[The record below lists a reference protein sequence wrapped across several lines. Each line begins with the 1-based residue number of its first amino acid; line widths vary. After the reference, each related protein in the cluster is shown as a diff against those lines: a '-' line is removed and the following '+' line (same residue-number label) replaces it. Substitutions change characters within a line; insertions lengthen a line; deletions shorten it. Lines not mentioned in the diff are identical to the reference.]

1 MSSAESERSA
11 PALDKIVE
19 EQQPLWNDDDV
30 PAENSDAFVSRI
42 HRHFGEH
49 DAKDETFQLKDD
61 QISNW
66 SEPPNPECHASFGD
80 YGVTATVNAYGD
92 LMQFSSFLGAGQ
104 SGVFS
109 ADHSNIDEPFY
120 VRSRAEQLLE
130 MQRDQLRESDGY
142 GLRFPSINPQRCRNL
157 GYVHDRWPRYEMEH
171 DKVKLTL
178 QWMVHERTVL
188 QQCLITNDRADDV
201 EVPFRFAKAMHIRDL
216 DYLEWPDPEKQPGQF
231 QMQAPNGYGWVFV
244 QKLQHEGAD
253 REKKNEAES
262 TPMPS
267 VAAQIDTAGEDQ
279 KEVPKHAGLPSLELL
294 DAVAV
299 VVSVFVDGK
308 AVHWGHSD
316 TTVTGL
322 WTRSLGSKATVEVVA
337 AYKMVHLAKANAA
350 WDEFLIPAVRADVGK
365 YLKSVQFTAF
375 HISKY
380 IKPAE
385 DKKTEQPEKSRIRW
399 VQSVSSTKDTQPHRL
414 PTNSSTDHIDFV
426 VRRNL
431 EHILSVCAIPVEN
444 PSVEGGTVAFALT
457 CGDMS
462 MHRVCSSA
470 SFFAFSFLS
479 EIAERLDDIEHAGAE
494 HAYKSLRRR
503 IDLVCRGHLQWLSKA
518 SLTEAGVFAAN
529 YWPTAKVMVDAD
541 DGSFLPSDSFTDT
554 PFHLLKISAFMNTHN
569 SNDYRRLAR
578 RVIHKVAKA
587 WLHTLDK
594 SDKRASHVWPHAQD
608 EGYNKYRLNE
618 HVWIW
623 RALKTIEDY
632 RRRSSETKDHPDDGE
647 IDREEVAE
655 GDTEDQKVLGI
666 GQRDQHVSD
675 DEKIFRKFDSDVI
688 QRDIL
693 RRFTVEND
701 VSKKRMLAMTRSPR
715 ETRFLLHASDT
726 ALFYGIKWNFF
737 LQTIFDEVWDNTI
750 EAQVHHSENSETGWD
765 NSIRYAL
772 AIMMGTR
779 NMTLN
784 KRSPNDL
791 VKTAFDVLLRS
802 TNPNGLFYG
811 QLDGTTKEPALFARE
826 EDRDFYFLASFEIP
840 YVLLTHLPKI
850 NSAYKDITGK
860 DPESP
865 VRLERL
871 QLTPQHPFNEVADMI
886 TQQPKRQE
894 HRSPTN
900 QASAADAGESQNVSA
915 GHYLNV
921 KSKRPKTTAMKKSV
935 PFNSFIDQSS
945 IIDLDDE
952 WLYNYPSFLG
962 GDEKTAESLHEEMRE
977 FLGPTWQNNTSTRM
991 NNTNIVI
998 TKAAEKYMQR
1008 LSEPKKD
1015 DASPTSDSTFFPNDD
1030 DNEMY
1035 SYVVN
1040 VRKQKNLSKQERAN
1054 GNDVH
1059 WVSGSLSLWGYLSR
1073 PRVVKEAKKRLIWL
1087 PAASDQH
1094 ALVCYMTSPPD
1105 ERQAISLF
1113 FDRHYHYEKQF
1124 LEEITMVLNTWH
1136 SELHLSFH
1144 RLVNESYELETGI
1157 PPSSRKNIPGVANR
1171 KLMQCSMGFRFSG
1184 DFFDRYWTCYMIEHT
1199 SHLWRLGPWGE
1210 QGWQQR
1216 KVLELQLFDRILK
1229 EIVQSTKD
1237 IFDMVV
1243 HELGE
1248 NRGTISFSTLSSVEY
1263 FSSSVQWQNCQQI
1276 LQVVEEELGDVLS
1289 TVLKWEAREKDR
1301 GQERPRWT
1309 RNDER
1314 KYRGLIGKMQGSTGR
1329 RTRDLHNYRNSI
1341 RSLKEQL
1348 ISNQQQSRDNLS
1360 LIDAEN
1366 VRLFTYVTVIF
1377 LPLGFAAS
1385 IFSMSDT
1392 PPGDVLKPMIVCSVI
1407 ALFLTIVALANA
1419 KKVSMAINNYSQ
1431 AKMNSSLFNLRN
1443 EVQASPTRHQHEEAK
1458 AGGVSEKDKKPGGP
1472 SSTQPI
1478 INKASFSGHVRFW
1491 IVYLFIDLPS
1501 EKVSTACGIL
1511 GDTEPKHWTTYIH
1524 VIVGFMVLPVLLVA
1538 RLIQIFLY
1546 NAIDSGRLAWGQYK
1560 LFVTSAKP
1568 KKQDLK
1574 RNWLTDT
1581 TRIQRPLKEKVAEV
1595 TKRLSDRQISK
1606 NEPSRYGDTGMKES
1620 R

>member
-1 MSSAESERSA
+1 MHS
-11 PALDKIVE
+11 
-19 EQQPLWNDDDV
+19 N
-30 PAENSDAFVSRI
+30 FVS
-42 HRHFGEH
+42 
-49 DAKDETFQLKDD
+49 
-61 QISNW
+61 
-66 SEPPNPECHASFGD
+66 
-80 YGVTATVNAYGD
+80 
-92 LMQFSSFLGAGQ
+92 
-104 SGVFS
+104 
-109 ADHSNIDEPFY
+109 
-120 VRSRAEQLLE
+120 
-130 MQRDQLRESDGY
+130 
-142 GLRFPSINPQRCRNL
+142 
-157 GYVHDRWPRYEMEH
+157 
-171 DKVKLTL
+171 
-178 QWMVHERTVL
+178 
-188 QQCLITNDRADDV
+188 
-201 EVPFRFAKAMHIRDL
+201 
-216 DYLEWPDPEKQPGQF
+216 
-231 QMQAPNGYGWVFV
+231 
-244 QKLQHEGAD
+244 
-253 REKKNEAES
+253 
-262 TPMPS
+262 
-267 VAAQIDTAGEDQ
+267 
-279 KEVPKHAGLPSLELL
+279 
-294 DAVAV
+294 
-299 VVSVFVDGK
+299 
-308 AVHWGHSD
+308 
-316 TTVTGL
+316 
-322 WTRSLGSKATVEVVA
+322 
-337 AYKMVHLAKANAA
+337 
-350 WDEFLIPAVRADVGK
+350 
-365 YLKSVQFTAF
+365 
-375 HISKY
+375 
-380 IKPAE
+380 
-385 DKKTEQPEKSRIRW
+385 
-399 VQSVSSTKDTQPHRL
+399 
-414 PTNSSTDHIDFV
+414 
-426 VRRNL
+426 
-431 EHILSVCAIPVEN
+431 
-444 PSVEGGTVAFALT
+444 
-457 CGDMS
+457 
-462 MHRVCSSA
+462 
-470 SFFAFSFLS
+470 FAFSFLS
-479 EIAERLDDIEHAGAE
+479 EIAERLGDTEHAGTE
-494 HAYKSLRRR
+494 HPYKSLQRR
-503 IDLVCRGHLQWLSKA
+503 IDLVCRGHLKWLSKA
-518 SLTEAGVFAAN
+518 GLTEAGVFAAN
-529 YWPTAKVMVDAD
+529 YWPTGKVMVDAN

-569 SNDYRRLAR
+569 SNDDRKLAR
-578 RVIHKVAKA
+578 RVIHRVAKA

-594 SDKRASHVWPHAQD
+594 SDKRTSHVWPHAQD

-623 RALKTIEDY
+623 RALKIIEDD
-632 RRRSSETKDHPDDGE
+632 RRRSSETKDHPDDGK
-647 IDREEVAE
+647 IDRDDVAE
-655 GDTEDQKVLGI
+655 GDIKDQKVLGI
-666 GQRDQHVSD
+666 GQRDQNVHD
-675 DEKIFRKFDSDVI
+675 DEKIFRKFDSDVV

-726 ALFYGIKWNFF
+726 ALFYGIKRNFF
-737 LQTIFDEVWDNTI
+737 LQTLFDEVWDNTI

-772 AIMMGTR
+772 AIMMGAR
-779 NMTLN
+779 EMTLN

-791 VKTAFDVLLRS
+791 VKSAFGVLLRS
-802 TNPNGLFYG
+802 TTPNGLFYG

-840 YVLLTHLPKI
+840 YVLLTHHQKI
-850 NSAYKDITGK
+850 DSAHKENTEK

-865 VRLERL
+865 LRLERL
-871 QLTPQHPFNEVADMI
+871 QLTPHHPFNEVADMI

-900 QASAADAGESQNVSA
+900 QVSAADAGESQNMSA
-915 GHYLNV
+915 GLYLNV

-952 WLYNYPSFLG
+952 WLYNYPSFLD
-962 GDEKTAESLHEEMRE
+962 GDEKTAESLHEETRK
-977 FLGPTWQNNTSTRM
+977 FLGPIWQNNSSTRF

-1008 LSEPKKD
+1008 LSEPKNNEALPNSK
-1015 DASPTSDSTFFPNDD
+1015 STVFTDD
-1030 DNEMY
+1030 DDIDQY
-1035 SYVVN
+1035 SWVVN
-1040 VRKQKNLSKQERAN
+1040 VRKQKNLSKQERAD
-1054 GNDVH
+1054 GDDYRYVP
-1059 WVSGSLSLWGYLSR
+1059 GSLSLWGYLSR

-1087 PAASDQH
+1087 PTARDEH
-1094 ALVCYMTSPPD
+1094 AFICYMTSPPD

-1124 LEEITMVLNTWH
+1124 LEETTMVLNTWD

-1144 RLVNESYELETGI
+1144 RLVDESYEPRTGI
-1157 PPSSRKNIPGVANR
+1157 PAPSWRNIPGVANK
-1171 KLMQCSMGFRFSG
+1171 KLMRSSMGFRFSG
-1184 DFFDRYWTCYMIEHT
+1184 DFFDRYWTCYMVEHT
-1199 SHLWRLGPWGE
+1199 SSGWMPGPWGE

-1237 IFDMVV
+1237 ILDMVV

-1263 FSSSVQWQNCQQI
+1263 FSSSAQWQNCQQI
-1276 LQVVEEELGDVLS
+1276 LQAVEEELADVLS

-1385 IFSMSDT
+1385 IFSMSET

-1431 AKMNSSLFNLRN
+1431 AKMNSSLFNLRHEMRGN
-1443 EVQASPTRHQHEEAK
+1443 EVQTSPTRREHEEAK
-1458 AGGVSEKDKKPGGP
+1458 VSGVSGKDKKPGGP
-1472 SSTQPI
+1472 SSSQPTVQ
-1478 INKASFSGHVRFW
+1478 KASFSGHVRFW

-1511 GDTEPKHWTTYIH
+1511 GDTEPNHWTTYIH
-1524 VIVGFMVLPVLLVA
+1524 VVVGFMVLPVLLVA

-1546 NAIDSGRLAWGQYK
+1546 NAIDLSRLAWGK
-1560 LFVTSAKP
+1560 LRDASP
-1568 KKQDLK
+1568 
-1574 RNWLTDT
+1574 
-1581 TRIQRPLKEKVAEV
+1581 
-1595 TKRLSDRQISK
+1595 DRSH
-1606 NEPSRYGDTGMKES
+1606 Y
-1620 R
+1620 